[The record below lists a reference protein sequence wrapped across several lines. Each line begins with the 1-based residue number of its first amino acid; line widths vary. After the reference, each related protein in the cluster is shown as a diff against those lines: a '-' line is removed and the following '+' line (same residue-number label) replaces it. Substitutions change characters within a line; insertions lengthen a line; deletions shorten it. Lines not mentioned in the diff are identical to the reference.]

1 MPKIKSNQLRT
12 LIFDGKCDNNNS
24 PIQGIGLGSFLYGY
38 GDYIKINKIKIFQ
51 LTTNKNGNIFDA
63 IEGYFADESEDFL
76 CRIINSLFEF
86 NYQNNL
92 SSWKSE
98 YGQDENR
105 QQLKLFI
112 QKNLLEDDTIFY
124 WDNYTFNFGKDID
137 VLDWIADHWE
147 KILNKQYFIK
157 LYPFSDIT
165 LPEIVKNPK
174 SIDGLQKNLFE
185 NKFQAIKFMKELY
198 NESENFKNGVNLD
211 YKTSKKT

>member
-24 PIQGIGLGSFLYGY
+24 PIQGIGLGNFLYGY

-51 LTTNKNGNIFDA
+51 LTTDKNGNIFDA

-98 YGQDENR
+98 YGQDENK

-112 QKNLLEDDTIFY
+112 QNNLLQDDTIFY
-124 WDNYTFNFGKDID
+124 WDNYTFNFGKYID

-165 LPEIVKNPK
+165 LPKKIQNAESIQELQTEFNKNEYETK
-174 SIDGLQKNLFE
+174 V
-185 NKFQAIKFMKELY
+185 FMKELY
-198 NESENFKNGVNLD
+198 NKSEDFRNGVD
-211 YKTSKKT
+211 SHYKTSKKT